1 MVKFLGG
8 SNVPRLLSLEKIL
21 RIFLYFLVAVIRF
34 DKSSHSNPQDRYL
47 VHGTAS
53 TWTRIPSITYFV
65 YLLADFYSPNE
76 KRITRAIVTTVN
88 HRGVR
93 RDEKSSWSRY
103 SRLRYNLSLAF
114 LSLCVLSHD

>member
-21 RIFLYFLVAVIRF
+21 RIFLYFLVDVIRF

-53 TWTRIPSITYFV
+53 T
-65 YLLADFYSPNE
+65 
-76 KRITRAIVTTVN
+76 
-88 HRGVR
+88 
-93 RDEKSSWSRY
+93 
-103 SRLRYNLSLAF
+103 
-114 LSLCVLSHD
+114 